1 MNISVEHILFVASLL
16 ILVSVFASKASDR
29 LGLPALLLFLVVGML
44 AGSEGPGRIL
54 FVNLGTAKFVG
65 IAALVFILFYG
76 GLDTKWSNI
85 KPVLGHGISLA
96 TLGVII
102 TAAIMGFLL
111 SWFLKMP
118 LMQSLL
124 LGAIVSSTDAAAVFS
139 ILRAKGISLKDNI
152 GPLLELESGSND
164 PMAVFLTLGLIEV
177 MTHQNISAA
186 GLIPEF
192 FLEMSIGVLAGYF
205 GGKLTV
211 FVINKIN
218 LDNEGLYPVLMMAL
232 TLFIYAASAYV
243 KGNGFL
249 SVYVAGLVVGN
260 QKYIYKRDITRFN
273 EGIAWLMQIAMFLT
287 LGLLVYPSRL
297 IPVAGPGIMAALFL
311 MLVARPISVFISL
324 AFSGY
329 GIREK
334 LMISWVG
341 LRGAVP
347 VILAIFPLIAGVQGA
362 DVIFNI
368 VFFIVL
374 LSALLQGGSIAF
386 VSRLLKVEAPAQGK
400 RRYPIEFEHL
410 AGVNADLNE
419 VMVPFGSGVVG
430 KRIFEIGVP
439 EGCLI
444 TLISRGEHFIVPNGT
459 TVLEEGDVMLAMAE
473 KAALKQLEKVVA
485 VQKQQ
490 PAVREDFE

>member
-1 MNISVEHILFVASLL
+1 
-16 ILVSVFASKASDR
+16 
-29 LGLPALLLFLVVGML
+29 
-44 AGSEGPGRIL
+44 
-54 FVNLGTAKFVG
+54 
-65 IAALVFILFYG
+65 
-76 GLDTKWSNI
+76 
-85 KPVLGHGISLA
+85 
-96 TLGVII
+96 
-102 TAAIMGFLL
+102 
-111 SWFLKMP
+111 
-118 LMQSLL
+118 
-124 LGAIVSSTDAAAVFS
+124 
-139 ILRAKGISLKDNI
+139 
-152 GPLLELESGSND
+152 
-164 PMAVFLTLGLIEV
+164 
-177 MTHQNISAA
+177 
-186 GLIPEF
+186 
-192 FLEMSIGVLAGYF
+192 
-205 GGKLTV
+205 
-211 FVINKIN
+211 
-218 LDNEGLYPVLMMAL
+218 
-232 TLFIYAASAYV
+232 
-243 KGNGFL
+243 
-249 SVYVAGLVVGN
+249 
-260 QKYIYKRDITRFN
+260 
-273 EGIAWLMQIAMFLT
+273 
-287 LGLLVYPSRL
+287 
-297 IPVAGPGIMAALFL
+297 
-311 MLVARPISVFISL
+311 
-324 AFSGY
+324 
-329 GIREK
+329 
-334 LMISWVG
+334 MISWVG